1 MYGKVKIVSYCDVQN
16 ISNIASK
23 LDKKIV
29 DYLRNYSINI
39 HKNGGFDKMNKGEK
53 RKEFVKKLKEVN
65 SLMNWCKIKIN
76 PDETEEIDDSEIKK
90 DYVYWKEDDD
100 HLFEELCKDRIFE
113 QLSTIEKILKIHC
126 LVCKYFVFDDFCYF
140 LGNYNKEK
148 NICAIDSRYGRNPNS
163 VWIENRK
170 KHNRRICYEL
180 SRYMAVRLKQFIKE
194 ESDIFLVSDEYETH
208 YATAYVC
215 DDFMIIIDTD
225 DYWKGADLNRV
236 KLGLEIKGITIVSD
250 EKNIVKEKL
259 NEINKTRK
267 SKKEFEK
274 EIEDDPVEKSRI
286 EWINILLEKI
296 KIIDNDGIFKY
307 MYTILEMKGYE
318 PKKIWEKEDTIYKE
332 SLYMRWNM
340 KFMVINSSGI
350 KILSDREFNDYIH
363 EGKYLH
369 NKERY
374 TIAERMEYDGR

>member
-1 MYGKVKIVSYCDVQN
+1 
-16 ISNIASK
+16 
-23 LDKKIV
+23 
-29 DYLRNYSINI
+29 
-39 HKNGGFDKMNKGEK
+39 MNNVEK
-53 RKEFVKKLKEVN
+53 RRKFVRRLKEVN
-65 SLMNWCKIKIN
+65 SLMNWCKIKVN
-76 PDETEEIDDSEIKK
+76 PDETEEINDSEIEK
-90 DYVYWKEDDD
+90 DYVYWREDND
-100 HLFEELCKDRIFE
+100 HLFEELCKDEYFE

-126 LVCKYFVFDDFCYF
+126 LVCQYFVFDDFCYF

-148 NICAIDSRYGRNPNS
+148 NICTIDSRYGRNPNS
-163 VWIENRK
+163 VWRENRK

-236 KLGLEIKGITIVSD
+236 KLGLEIKGITIISD

-259 NEINKTRK
+259 DEINKTRK
-267 SKKEFEK
+267 SKKEFQK
-274 EIEDDPVEKSRI
+274 EIEDDIVEKSKI

-296 KIIDNDGIFKY
+296 KILGNDGIFKY
-307 MYTILEMKGYE
+307 MCSILEMKGYE
-318 PKKIWEKEDTIYKE
+318 LKKIWEKEDTTYKE
-332 SLYMRWNM
+332 TLYMRWNM
-340 KFMVINSSGI
+340 KFMVINLSGI

-369 NKERY
+369 NRERH

>member
-1 MYGKVKIVSYCDVQN
+1 
-16 ISNIASK
+16 
-23 LDKKIV
+23 
-29 DYLRNYSINI
+29 
-39 HKNGGFDKMNKGEK
+39 MNKGEK
-53 RKEFVKKLKEVN
+53 REEFLKKLKEVN
-65 SLMNWCKIKIN
+65 SLMNWSKIKVN
-76 PDETEEIDDSEIKK
+76 PEETEESDNNEIKR

-100 HLFEELCKDRIFE
+100 SLFDELCQDENFGR
-113 QLSTIEKILKIHC
+113 LSRIEKILKIHC

-140 LGNYNKEK
+140 LGKYNKEK
-148 NICAIDSRYGRNPNS
+148 NICTIDSRYGRNPDLA
-163 VWIENRK
+163 WKENRK

-180 SRYMAVRLKQFIKE
+180 SRYVAVRLKQFIKE

-250 EKNIVKEKL
+250 EKNIVKEELAKI
-259 NEINKTRK
+259 NETRK

-274 EIEDDPVEKSRI
+274 EIEDDKVEESKR
-286 EWINILLEKI
+286 EWIDILLEKI
-296 KIIDNDGIFKY
+296 KIIGNDGIFKY

-318 PKKIWEKEDTIYKE
+318 PKKIWEREDKTYKE

-350 KILSDREFNDYIH
+350 KILSDREFNDNIH
-363 EGKYLH
+363 EGKYVH
-369 NKERY
+369 NKGRHI
-374 TIAERMEYDGR
+374 IAEEIEYDGR

>member
-1 MYGKVKIVSYCDVQN
+1 
-16 ISNIASK
+16 
-23 LDKKIV
+23 
-29 DYLRNYSINI
+29 
-39 HKNGGFDKMNKGEK
+39 MNKVEK
-53 RKEFVKKLKEVN
+53 RKEFVKKIKEVN

-76 PDETEEIDDSEIKK
+76 PDETEEIDGSEIER

-100 HLFEELCKDRIFE
+100 SIFEKLSKDKNFE
-113 QLSTIEKILKIHC
+113 QLPTIEKILKIHC
-126 LVCKYFVFDDFCYF
+126 LMCKYFVFDDFCYF
-140 LGNYNKEK
+140 LGHYNKEK
-148 NICAIDSRYGRNPNS
+148 NICTIDSRYGRKPNS
-163 VWIENRK
+163 VWRENRK

-180 SRYMAVRLKQFIKE
+180 SRYMAVRLRQFIKE

-250 EKNIVKEKL
+250 KKNIVKEKL
-259 NEINKTRK
+259 DEINKTRK

-274 EIEDDPVEKSRI
+274 EIEDDPTEKSRI
-286 EWINILLEKI
+286 EWIDILLEKI
-296 KIIDNDGIFKY
+296 KIVGNDGIFKY
-307 MYTILEMKGYE
+307 MYTIMEMKGYE
-318 PKKIWEKEDTIYKE
+318 PKKIWEKEGTIYKE
-332 SLYMRWNM
+332 SIYMRWNM

-374 TIAERMEYDGR
+374 TITERMEYDGR